1 MYLPAIITTAVL
13 FSLIAGALYVTNF
26 APIRFQ
32 IKNGTGLIS
41 APLYSCS
48 FPLDSISGIQVL
60 PSVPA
65 GIRTNG
71 LSMGR
76 MAGHFVLEGIGP
88 CQVYACAKNQ
98 PVLLI
103 RCYAGTILLGG
114 QTPEETERWRLE
126 LMSI

>member
-26 APIRFQ
+26 
-32 IKNGTGLIS
+32 
-41 APLYSCS
+41 
-48 FPLDSISGIQVL
+48 DSISGIQVL